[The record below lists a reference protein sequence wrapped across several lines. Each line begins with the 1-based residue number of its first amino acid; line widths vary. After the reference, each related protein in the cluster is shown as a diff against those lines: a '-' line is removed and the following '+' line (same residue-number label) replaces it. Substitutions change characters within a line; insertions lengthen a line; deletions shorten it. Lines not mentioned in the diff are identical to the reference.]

1 MAAEISRSVKVIDQ
15 SKVAPPPGSVS
26 TTTRNFFYELPHP
39 TLHFTQTIL
48 PHLKQSLSLSLL
60 HLTAV
65 KSDANFNH
73 SVANH
78 AREVKALKSLVP
90 KLPLHC
96 LSSSSNTTH
105 VVPIMAIQF
114 AVFPNSGISIGVT
127 LNHAAANG
135 RSFNHFLKFWASMN
149 RGEDLTS
156 LSLPLHNK
164 DLIEDPD
171 RLSSISLQDL
181 RKLENL
187 NTCGDHQVPPDNVL
201 ITLVLKQ
208 TKIKQLKHWITTA
221 DNQQQSK
228 IYSKEIRISTF
239 AVACAFILNDDD
251 DMLYHF
257 LALADCRERFG
268 SKIPATYFG
277 NCVTQIYAPIKRRDL
292 MGANGMV
299 IAAKAIGR
307 QICELGKGSVFKGEE
322 KFQSS
327 IKEIFKDGRVVT
339 VASSPKCRVYET
351 DIRWGKP
358 KKVEM
363 VHINGYSCFSFVES
377 RKEDGGLDIGVVV
390 GRDRLD
396 LFNTIF

>member
-26 TTTRNFFYELPHP
+26 TTTVALTFLDVRCLYLGHTQRIFFYELPHP

-48 PHLKQSLSLSLL
+48 PHLNVQV
-60 HLTAV
+60 TAV
-65 KSDANFNH
+65 KSDADFNH

-78 AREVKALKSLVP
+78 AREVKAFKSLVP

-96 LSSSSNTTH
+96 LSSSSNTTN
-105 VVPIMAIQF
+105 VVPIMVIQF
-114 AVFPNSGISIGVT
+114 AAFPNSGISIGVT
-127 LNHAAANG
+127 LNHAAADG
-135 RSFNHFLKFWASMN
+135 RN
-149 RGEDLTS
+149 
-156 LSLPLHNK
+156 
-164 DLIEDPD
+164 
-171 RLSSISLQDL
+171 LQ
-181 RKLENL
+181 KLENL

-208 TKIKQLKHWITTA
+208 TKIKQLKHWIATA

-228 IYSKEIRISTF
+228 IYGEEIRISTF
-239 AVACAFILNDDD
+239 AVACAFMWVNLVKLREQIRGSLDDDD

-268 SKIPATYFG
+268 SKIPATYILR
-277 NCVTQIYAPIKRRDL
+277 QLHL

-307 QICELGKGSVFKGEE
+307 QIYELGKGSVFKGEE
-322 KFQSS
+322 KFPSS
-327 IKEIFKDGRVVT
+327 SKEIFKYGRVVT

-351 DIRWGKP
+351 DFRWGKL

-363 VHINGYSCFSFVES
+363 VHINGYSCFSFAES
-377 RKEDGGLDIGVVV
+377 RKEDGGLDIGVIV

-396 LFNTIF
+396 LFNTIFEQTLH